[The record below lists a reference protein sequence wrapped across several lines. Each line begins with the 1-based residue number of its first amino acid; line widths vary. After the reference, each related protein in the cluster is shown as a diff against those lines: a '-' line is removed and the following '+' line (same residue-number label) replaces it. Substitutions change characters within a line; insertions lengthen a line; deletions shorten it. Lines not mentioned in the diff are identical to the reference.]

1 MAEKKTTKKDSTETT
16 IPSGR
21 VGKYHYA
28 VGKRKTSV
36 ATVRLY
42 EKGNGNFTVNG
53 KTLPDFVNSKD
64 LVEFVIAPL
73 QLVGALKSY
82 DVTVQVKGGGFKGQ
96 VDAIKHGVAR
106 ALIVGDEMLR
116 PTLKKAGFLT
126 RDSRIKERK
135 KFGLKKAR
143 KSPQWSKR

>member
-1 MAEKKTTKKDSTETT
+1 MAEKKAKKDDKAVPT
-16 IPSGR
+16 GR

-53 KTLPDFVNSKD
+53 KTLQDFVNSKD
-64 LVEFVIAPL
+64 LEEVVTAPL
-73 QLVGALKSY
+73 RLVGALKGY
-82 DVTVQVKGGGFKGQ
+82 DVTVQVKGGGFRGQ

-106 ALIVGDEMLR
+106 ALIEGDALLR

-126 RDSRIKERK
+126 RDPRTKERK

-143 KSPQWSKR
+143 RSPQWSKR

>member
-1 MAEKKTTKKDSTETT
+1 MAGKKAKSEKADKSVPT
-16 IPSGR
+16 GR

-42 EKGNGNFTVNG
+42 EKGNGNFSVNG
-53 KTLPDFVNSKD
+53 KTVEEFANSKD
-64 LVEFVIAPL
+64 LVEVMNAPL
-73 QLVGALKSY
+73 RLAGLLKKY
-82 DVTVQVKGGGFKGQ
+82 DVTVQVKGGGFRGQ

-106 ALIVGDEMLR
+106 ALVVADAELR
-116 PTLKKAGFLT
+116 TTVKKAGFLT
-126 RDSRIKERK
+126 RDSRTKERK